1 MAFTFLYGS
10 AGAVNAA
17 IAGITGAA
25 SPALNFL
32 YTPAGVIA
40 AEITFFTP
48 FVVRPLL
55 ASFAVLPR
63 AQLDVAASLGAS
75 PLRVLRSVVMPEA
88 WPALVAGG
96 SLVLLLTLNEFGI
109 VLFTGAK
116 GVITLPVLIY
126 TRGIVT
132 FDLPGAAVIATVQI
146 ALSLSLY
153 GAVPAGVRPADE
165 RSRKGGHRC
174 CCGAGEV
181 GRSCSAGF
189 ALVVLVVFVAPLATV
204 VIAGLAGSWTE
215 ALPSDL
221 GFGSTSATRC
231 PGENLASLSVSL
243 QTAFIAGGLALVLGT
258 WAALAAREAPRW
270 LGRVTDAVFH
280 LPIAVPSVAI
290 GLGLLIA
297 FNSRPLLLGGT
308 RWIVILA
315 HAVLVLA
322 FAFSAVS
329 AALDRLDPAY
339 RQAAESLGAG
349 PGPGAAAG
357 HAAAAAAGAR
367 RRGRAWPSRCRWVSW
382 APP

>member
-1 MAFTFLYGS
+1 VTALLEQPTPEADAPETSAPKRSLAAVWAIPPLVAVLIAAVYPLVRVCLESTKVGDGERGLGTWSQVLASEMFREALWRTVAVAATSTAGCLVLGTFLAIVLAFVPFHGSRLVGRLIDTVLALPSFLITLAFTFLYGT

-17 IAGITGAA
+17 IAGLTGGM

-88 WPALVAGG
+88 WPALMAGG

-146 ALSLSLY
+146 ALSLVLY
-153 GAVPAGVRPADE
+153 SVYRLI
-165 RSRKGGHRC
+165 
-174 CCGAGEV
+174 
-181 GRSCSAGF
+181 F
-189 ALVVLVVFVAPLATV
+189 A
-204 VIAGLAGSWTE
+204 
-215 ALPSDL
+215 
-221 GFGSTSATRC
+221 
-231 PGENLASLSVSL
+231 
-243 QTAFIAGGLALVLGT
+243 
-258 WAALAAREAPRW
+258 
-270 LGRVTDAVFH
+270 RVM
-280 LPIAVPSVAI
+280 S
-290 GLGLLIA
+290 G
-297 FNSRPLLLGGT
+297 
-308 RWIVILA
+308 
-315 HAVLVLA
+315 
-322 FAFSAVS
+322 
-329 AALDRLDPAY
+329 
-339 RQAAESLGAG
+339 
-349 PGPGAAAG
+349 
-357 HAAAAAAGAR
+357 
-367 RRGRAWPSRCRWVSW
+367 RGRGEADVVVEQ
-382 APP
+382 AK